1 MKLTQIMMLAIVGFV
16 AIMQFETTNAIQL
29 TQKVAEPMESCQN
42 YNLVEKKK
50 KRRSN
55 DDDDS
60 QLNPQNG
67 ANIKD
72 MLKVDNEVKK
82 QLDNLEMNPLLREII
97 ANSNSIDIA
106 KDVKN
111 PQKDTAGAVAAAV
124 EASGNKL

>member
-1 MKLTQIMMLAIVGFV
+1 
-16 AIMQFETTNAIQL
+16 
-29 TQKVAEPMESCQN
+29 
-42 YNLVEKKK
+42 
-50 KRRSN
+50 
-55 DDDDS
+55 
-60 QLNPQNG
+60 
-67 ANIKD
+67 

-124 EASGNKL
+124 EAAGNKLWVLLDQNVAWAQKDRLLHN